1 MVNKIDGARPERAQV
16 LNRNNIRPRAPLPC
30 LSCSC
35 KIENTFKLRE
45 VQQKAQVERCNNI
58 ARRNSIVMVVVL
70 FYNKSMLVV
79 VQSILL
85 FYNRALFSSDPYLY
99 RAPTNV

>member
-16 LNRNNIRPRAPLPC
+16 LNRNNIPRAPLPC

-70 FYNKSMLVV
+70 FYNKSMVAV